1 MVTPYLVKSLQRS
14 GETPGAVD
22 IARRLAVN
30 FAARAAEH
38 DRDGSFPFAN
48 FAELAGAG
56 LLALTV
62 PAPLG
67 GTGAAAREAAEVIG
81 VIAQADPSTA
91 LVLTMHYIQHLLIA
105 AGERYPAH
113 LARRLAR
120 EAVDGRGL
128 VNALRVEPDLGSP
141 SRGGLPAT
149 VARRTSTG
157 WRLNGHKIYCT
168 GAPIL
173 DWYLVWARTDE
184 EMPRTGQ
191 FLVPAGAAGA
201 RIVETWNHL
210 GLRASGSHDVI
221 FEDVDIPADHEVEL
235 RRPDSWLP
243 ADPLMTAVHALLLG
257 AIYDGIARAARDW
270 LTGFLNRRAPSSLGA
285 PLATLPRAQ
294 EHVGEIETRLT
305 INGRLLGSLAGEID
319 AGTSADPAAANIVK
333 LAVTNNAVAA
343 IETALTLT
351 GNHGLSRANPLERHF
366 RDVLCGRVHAP
377 QDDAIRIGAG
387 RLALGR

>member
-1 MVTPYLVKSLQRS
+1 MVSPHLVTPLLRPA
-14 GETPGAVD
+14 EPPRAVD
-22 IARRLAVN
+22 VARRLAVN

-48 FAELAGAG
+48 FAEIAEAG

-67 GTGAAAREAAEVIG
+67 GGGGAARESAEVIG

-91 LVLTMHYIQHLLIA
+91 LVLTMHYIQHVLMA
-105 AGERYPAH
+105 AGDRYPAH
-113 LARRLAR
+113 LARQLAR
-120 EAVDGRGL
+120 EAVDGRGI

-149 VARRTSTG
+149 LAQRTANG
-157 WRLNGHKIYCT
+157 WRLNGHKIYST

-173 DWYLVWARTDE
+173 SWYLVWARTDE
-184 EMPRTGQ
+184 EAPRTGQ
-191 FLVPAGAAGA
+191 FLVPAGAPGT

-221 FEDVDIPADHEVEL
+221 FEDVEIPADYEVEL
-235 RRPDSWLP
+235 RRPDAWLP

-257 AIYDGIARAARDW
+257 AIYDGVARAAREW
-270 LTGFLNRRAPSSLGA
+270 LTGFLNRRAPTSLGA

-305 INGRLLGSLAGEID
+305 VNQRLLSGLAGEID
-319 AGTSADPAAANIVK
+319 SGASTDPAEANIVK
-333 LAVTNNAVAA
+333 LAVTNNAVSVVE
-343 IETALTLT
+343 IALSLS
-351 GNHGLSRANPLERHF
+351 GNHGLSRNNPLERHY

>member
-1 MVTPYLVKSLQRS
+1 
-14 GETPGAVD
+14 
-22 IARRLAVN
+22 
-30 FAARAAEH
+30 
-38 DRDGSFPFAN
+38 
-48 FAELAGAG
+48 
-56 LLALTV
+56 
-62 PAPLG
+62 
-67 GTGAAAREAAEVIG
+67 VIG
-81 VIAQADPSTA
+81 AIAQADPSTA
-91 LVLTMHYIQHLLIA
+91 LVLTMHYIQHFLIA
-105 AGERYPAH
+105 AGQRYPAH
-113 LARRLAR
+113 LARRLIR
-120 EAVDGRGL
+120 EAAEGRGL

-149 VARRTSTG
+149 VARRTAAG

-184 EMPRTGQ
+184 EAPRTGQ
-191 FLVPAGAAGA
+191 FLVPAAAAGA

-235 RRPDSWLP
+235 RRPDAWLP
-243 ADPLMTAVHALLLG
+243 ADPVMTSVHALLLG

-270 LTGFLNRRAPSSLGA
+270 LAGFLNRRAPSSLGA

-294 EHVGEIETRLT
+294 EHVGEIETRLA
-305 INGRLLGSLAGEID
+305 INGRLLGSLAGDID
-319 AGTSADPAAANIVK
+319 AGTSAEPAEANIVK
-333 LAVTNNAVAA
+333 LAVTNNAVAVV
-343 IETALTLT
+343 ETALSLT
-351 GNHGLSRANPLERHF
+351 GNHGLSRANPLERHY